1 MANQRRSEIYA
12 KSPDFYLSPPFE
24 NFDGHRDPEF
34 HTDQSD
40 NGLHKRCEANFYIFC
55 NFENMGL

>member
-1 MANQRRSEIYA
+1 MLNPLNHGLIQI
-12 KSPDFYLSPPFE
+12 DFYLPPQFE
-24 NFDGHRDPEF
+24 NFDGHRDPDF

-40 NGLHKRCEANFYIFC
+40 NGLHKRCEASFYIFC